1 MPTVLYL
8 PLAATDAFPWSNLVW
23 VLLGITGLL
32 FAVAG
37 VGRWL
42 AATHPDPVPRMHPT
56 PGVPAPATSADLA
69 PEVAAAIAAAV
80 HVILGASAHVTSVSL
95 QPEQPVSVE
104 NLMLTWSLEGRRQ
117 IYTSHKVR

>member
-1 MPTVLYL
+1 MQNLLHL
-8 PLAATDAFPWSNLVW
+8 PLAATPAFPWMNLVW
-23 VLLGITGLL
+23 VLVGITVFL

-42 AATHPDPVPRMHPT
+42 AATHPDPEPRVRT
-56 PGVPAPATSADLA
+56 ASGAPIAVADLA

-80 HVILGASAHVTSVSL
+80 HVTFGATAIVTSVSL
-95 QPEQPVSVE
+95 QPASVE

>member
-1 MPTVLYL
+1 MPTIGLP
-8 PLAATDAFPWSNLVW
+8 PLAAAVFPWMNLVW
-23 VLLGITGLL
+23 VLVGITVFL

-42 AATHPDPVPRMHPT
+42 AATHPDAPAKPVAPA
-56 PGVPAPATSADLA
+56 GVPAAAPARAEA
-69 PEVAAAIAAAV
+69 EAIAAAIAAAV
-80 HVILGASAHVTSVSL
+80 HVTLGASAKVTSVT
-95 QPEQPVSVE
+95 PVPPAVSVE

>member
-1 MPTVLYL
+1 MQTILHL
-8 PLAATDAFPWSNLVW
+8 PLAVTAAFPWMNLIW
-23 VLLGITGLL
+23 VLVGITVFL

-42 AATHPDPVPRMHPT
+42 AATHPDPEPRVRPT
-56 PGVPAPATSADLA
+56 VGTAVAVTDLS
-69 PEVAAAIAAAV
+69 PEIAAAIAAAV
-80 HVILGASAHVTSVSL
+80 HVTFGASATVTSVSL
-95 QPEQPVSVE
+95 QPAQPVSVE

>member
-1 MPTVLYL
+1 MQNILHL
-8 PLAATDAFPWSNLVW
+8 PLAATPAFPWMNLLW
-23 VLLGITGLL
+23 VLVGIAILM

-37 VGRWL
+37 VGLWL
-42 AATHPDPVPRMHPT
+42 AATHPDPEPR
-56 PGVPAPATSADLA
+56 VRPAPGPAVAATDLA

-80 HVILGASAHVTSVSL
+80 HVTFGASAQVTSVSL
-95 QPEQPVSVE
+95 QPASVE

>member
-1 MPTVLYL
+1 MTTLLYL
-8 PLAATDAFPWSNLVW
+8 PLAVAVSFPWMNLVW
-23 VLLGITGLL
+23 VLVGITVLM

-42 AATHPDPVPRMHPT
+42 AATHPNPEPRARPTAGVPVPL
-56 PGVPAPATSADLA
+56 ADLA
-69 PEVAAAIAAAV
+69 PEIAAAIAAAV
-80 HVILGASAHVTSVSL
+80 HLTLGASAHVTSVSL
-95 QPEQPVSVE
+95 QAEQPVSVE